1 VFCLGCLYQTEHHR
15 NIKPIR
21 ERESMR
27 EWSSNTTS
35 CMRARRDRERAAA
48 KPLVVAGVWEGEQH
62 ENTSTTHA

>member
-1 VFCLGCLYQTEHHR
+1 
-15 NIKPIR
+15 
-21 ERESMR
+21 MR

-35 CMRARRDRERAAA
+35 CMRARRERERERERERAAAA